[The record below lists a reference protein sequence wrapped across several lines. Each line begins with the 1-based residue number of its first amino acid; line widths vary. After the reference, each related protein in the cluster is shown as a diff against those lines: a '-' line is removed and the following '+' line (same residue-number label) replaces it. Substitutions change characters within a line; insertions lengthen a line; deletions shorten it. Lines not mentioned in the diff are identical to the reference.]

1 MQLPMSSSRYVYQY
15 LPLLCLLDLAF
26 SIPAGTGTLTPPP
39 SAYATHT
46 IPVSG
51 ALTATA
57 SLAGPLPPGAS
68 AEPTQNT
75 INAHPDLVPG
85 QASNSSADAS
95 QSFDFLNVTD
105 PQPIRGDMGSNDPGP
120 HDSAYDR
127 QNPDTLARP
136 TTDEGDVQ
144 QAKWPMGLSSTRMT
158 GAGWARQQNV
168 DVLPAAKQMAGVDM
182 RLGPDAYR
190 ELHWHSAN
198 EWAYV
203 LNGSAR
209 ISAIDAQGRNFN
221 DDVSEGD
228 LWYFPS
234 GLPHSIQAL
243 ENGVEFLLVFDDG
256 AFSED
261 DTFLITEWFSHTPRE
276 VLAKNFGVPIKAFDE
291 VPKEQLYIFNG
302 TPPAVNVSA
311 DAVQSPE
318 GTIPEPFS
326 FHLSR
331 QEPMVVPGGSVKV
344 VDSGTFKASTSI
356 AAAVVT
362 IKPGAMR
369 EMHWHPNSDEWNF
382 FISGRAR
389 ITVFDAP
396 QSARTFDYAAGDVGY
411 ILVDQGHYIENIGD
425 EDVVLLEVLKAPQ
438 FEDVSLGQWMALTPP
453 QVVKDTLHLDNDV
466 LSGLSRE
473 KQYVVAA
480 QP

>member
-1 MQLPMSSSRYVYQY
+1 MWVASDVCVY
-15 LPLLCLLDLAF
+15 
-26 SIPAGTGTLTPPP
+26 AG
-39 SAYATHT
+39 
-46 IPVSG
+46 
-51 ALTATA
+51 
-57 SLAGPLPPGAS
+57 
-68 AEPTQNT
+68 
-75 INAHPDLVPG
+75 
-85 QASNSSADAS
+85 
-95 QSFDFLNVTD
+95 
-105 PQPIRGDMGSNDPGP
+105 
-120 HDSAYDR
+120 
-127 QNPDTLARP
+127 
-136 TTDEGDVQ
+136 
-144 QAKWPMGLSSTRMT
+144 
-158 GAGWARQQNV
+158 
-168 DVLPAAKQMAGVDM
+168 
-182 RLGPDAYR
+182 
-190 ELHWHSAN
+190 HSAN

-203 LNGSAR
+203 FNGSAR

-256 AFSED
+256 DFSED

-276 VLAKNFGVPIKAFDE
+276 VLAKNFGVPMKAFDE

-344 VDSGTFKASTSI
+344 VDSGTFKASTNI

-369 EMHWHPNSDEWNF
+369 EMHWVPLPSSF
-382 FISGRAR
+382 PF
-389 ITVFDAP
+389 
-396 QSARTFDYAAGDVGY
+396 
-411 ILVDQGHYIENIGD
+411 LC
-425 EDVVLLEVLKAPQ
+425 
-438 FEDVSLGQWMALTPP
+438 
-453 QVVKDTLHLDNDV
+453 
-466 LSGLSRE
+466 
-473 KQYVVAA
+473 
-480 QP
+480 